1 MASYKTEESESRGS
15 LGMPSLHDLVPN
27 QPCGAVLPL
36 SERARSQIQD
46 RIEVIEYLLNQE
58 RVVWT

>member
-1 MASYKTEESESRGS
+1 MARHKTEEGEWRSSP
-15 LGMPSLHDLVPN
+15 GMPSLHDLVPN
-27 QPCGAVLPL
+27 KPCGAVLPL